1 MNNSKY
7 LEIIPAIMAL
17 YCPIEITARI
27 FMLVNAYDIEFK
39 EAVAIIVVTLICNV
53 IVSAIFIVIN
63 FIFIRFDR

>member
-1 MNNSKY
+1 
-7 LEIIPAIMAL
+7 
-17 YCPIEITARI
+17 
-27 FMLVNAYDIEFK
+27 MLVNAYDIEFK